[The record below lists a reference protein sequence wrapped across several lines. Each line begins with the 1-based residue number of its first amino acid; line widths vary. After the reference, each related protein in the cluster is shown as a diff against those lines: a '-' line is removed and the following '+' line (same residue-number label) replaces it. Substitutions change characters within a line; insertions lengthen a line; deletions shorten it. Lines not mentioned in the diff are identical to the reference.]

1 MRASGR
7 PATLTLDS
15 YLAITSTYRPPFFLP
30 LAPVPL
36 RGNAA
41 PRRSSILLALL
52 MLVAGLLGGAEGG
65 PPATLLALEAVRFI
79 DGGMADGPERFGDEA
94 ALTGGVGLS
103 GGAEL
108 EGPGGGGVPVPG
120 GRGVPRGGGG
130 VADLGALSSAP
141 AALLTQRFW
150 SGS

>member
-1 MRASGR
+1 M
-7 PATLTLDS
+7 
-15 YLAITSTYRPPFFLP
+15 
-30 LAPVPL
+30 
-36 RGNAA
+36 
-41 PRRSSILLALL
+41 LLALL
-52 MLVAGLLGGAEGG
+52 MLVAGLLGGADGG
-65 PPATLLALEAVRFI
+65 PPPTLLAFEAERI
-79 DGGMADGPERFGDEA
+79 MDGGTADGPDRLGDEA
-94 ALTGGVGLS
+94 ALVGGVGLIG

-108 EGPGGGGVPVPG
+108 EGGGGVPAPA

>member
-1 MRASGR
+1 M
-7 PATLTLDS
+7 
-15 YLAITSTYRPPFFLP
+15 
-30 LAPVPL
+30 
-36 RGNAA
+36 
-41 PRRSSILLALL
+41 LLALL

-65 PPATLLALEAVRFI
+65 PPATLLAFEAERI
-79 DGGMADGPERFGDEA
+79 MDGGTADGPDRLGEEA
-94 ALTGGVGLS
+94 ALTGGVGLR

-108 EGPGGGGVPVPG
+108 EGPGGGGVPAPA
-120 GRGVPRGGGG
+120 GRGVARGGGG